1 MFTKAYWEIFW
12 WLTLSLYLYIS
23 GLNDSVCIPLVK
35 TLSNLRIIDLSW
47 NSSLTDD
54 SLVNLFHSC
63 QFIQEVT
70 VAGLKRISSKP
81 FLSIISG
88 LVKWQQVRSVI
99 KHRLHLKYFTSS
111 GRLKHVTDLEVKF
124 CLCCLCFFFA
134 VLK

>member
-1 MFTKAYWEIFW
+1 MCLSCYC
-12 WLTLSLYLYIS
+12 LLLSLYVS

-35 TLSNLRIIDLSW
+35 ALSNLRIIDLSW

-54 SLVNLFHSC
+54 SLVKLFHSC

-111 GRLKHVTDLEVKF
+111 GRLKHMTDLEVRF
-124 CLCCLCFFFA
+124 LSFLLLLLMLFLSPF
-134 VLK
+134 